1 MPAHACSHP
10 LPGPPLPTPTS
21 HTPQDMVNQFKL
33 SEDYLKHLAAAK
45 KRRSGF
51 PGIGLQG

>member
-1 MPAHACSHP
+1 
-10 LPGPPLPTPTS
+10 
-21 HTPQDMVNQFKL
+21 MVNQFKL